1 MILFA
6 LIVAGTLQAANPP
19 DCRAPEWGN
28 HVTRFAA
35 QMEAYA
41 VLRGEFEKRK
51 PSQTVL
57 AQRIRAARA
66 TAKQG
71 DIFTPAI
78 SVEFKRALAREVNA
92 HTWKVIMDDNP
103 GEMLAQVNSAYPY
116 GKPLSTMPP
125 NVLAVLPRLP
135 QDVEYRFV
143 ERHLILLDTRANLIL
158 DRLPFAIRVTDS
170 DTPCR

>member
-6 LIVAGTLQAANPP
+6 LMVAGTLQAAPP
-19 DCRAPEWGN
+19 QDCRAPEWDD
-28 HVTRFAA
+28 HVTRFNV

-41 VLRGEFEKRK
+41 AMRGEIEKRM
-51 PSQTVL
+51 PSRTVF

-66 TAKQG
+66 SAKQG
-71 DIFTPAI
+71 DIFAPAI
-78 SVEFKRALAREVNA
+78 SVQFKRALAREVNA

-103 GEMLAQVNSAYPY
+103 GEMLAQVNASYPY

-135 QDVEYRFV
+135 PDVEYRFV
-143 ERHLILLDTRANLIL
+143 ERHLILLDTRAMLIL
-158 DRLPFAIRVTDS
+158 DRLPFAIRATES
-170 DTPCR
+170 DTACK